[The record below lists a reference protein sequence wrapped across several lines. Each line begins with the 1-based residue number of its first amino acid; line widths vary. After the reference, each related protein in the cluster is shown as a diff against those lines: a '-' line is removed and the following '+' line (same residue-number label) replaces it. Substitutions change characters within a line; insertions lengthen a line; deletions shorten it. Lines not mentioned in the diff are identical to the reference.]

1 MDESIDAGMDGIISV
16 MAHDNLL
23 EMKRFLE
30 EGRTDN
36 VLRKRLKKEAS
47 IVFMEPSPACI
58 KYILHKKGECENI
71 LRLPMTSI
79 TKSTKDVIDAYYKF

>member
-30 EGRTDN
+30 EGRKDN

-58 KYILHKKGECENI
+58 KYILQ
-71 LRLPMTSI
+71 
-79 TKSTKDVIDAYYKF
+79 

>member
-1 MDESIDAGMDGIISV
+1 MQAVIFHCKNIKRDVSSFLVYSGEDELLDESIDAGMDGIISV

-36 VLRKRLKKEAS
+36 VLRKRLKKR
-47 IVFMEPSPACI
+47 
-58 KYILHKKGECENI
+58 
-71 LRLPMTSI
+71 LRLYLWNLHQH
-79 TKSTKDVIDAYYKF
+79 V